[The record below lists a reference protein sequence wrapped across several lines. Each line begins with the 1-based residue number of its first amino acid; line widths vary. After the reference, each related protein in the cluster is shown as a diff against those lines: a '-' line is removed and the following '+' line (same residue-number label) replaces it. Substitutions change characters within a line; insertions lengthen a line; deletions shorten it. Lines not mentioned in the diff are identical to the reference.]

1 MSENKILDI
10 EYDEVSVYVK
20 LEDVSI
26 NKDIMQSSIL
36 GARDYILK
44 YLEENIQEQQMKI
57 LRILLKIRSHM
68 LRCTLQVL
76 QRIKR
81 RWKLLK

>member
-44 YLEENIQEQQMKI
+44 YLEENIQELVTIDFHGQSEEKEDVAVWSYGSGWKI
-57 LRILLKIRSHM
+57 DKESDNER
-68 LRCTLQVL
+68 
-76 QRIKR
+76 
-81 RWKLLK
+81 

>member
-44 YLEENIQEQQMKI
+44 YLEENIQELVTIDFHGQSEEKEDVAAWSYVSGWKI
-57 LRILLKIRSHM
+57 DKESDNEN
-68 LRCTLQVL
+68 
-76 QRIKR
+76 
-81 RWKLLK
+81 

>member
-44 YLEENIQEQQMKI
+44 YLEENIQN
-57 LRILLKIRSHM
+57 L
-68 LRCTLQVL
+68 
-76 QRIKR
+76 
-81 RWKLLK
+81 